1 MSTIEQAA
9 KRLEQLKKAGVE
21 PERIASPSPTFRRPE
36 PEQRPVPEQV
46 IDALESDMRRSEPH
60 RTATPPP
67 SPAAPADVSGHEAHT
82 RRVSIDLERLQDAG
96 MVTPDATRSQMADE
110 FRVIKRPLLANVRG
124 KPGATLKNANMIMV
138 TSALPSEGKSFTALN
153 LAMSIVMEM
162 DNTVMLV
169 DADVA
174 NPSILKLMGLPPAKG
189 LLDILTNDK
198 LQPADVILRT
208 DVPKLSLLPAGS
220 PHARATELLASD
232 AMAQLVNEMA
242 LRYSDRIVIFDSPPL
257 LPTTEARALAAHMG
271 QVVMVV
277 AADKTTHRSVA
288 QALSTIEQC
297 PVVMMLLNKATTSS
311 EVGSYYGYGYGYGY
325 DGAKSVRKGKR
336 DGKRAANT
344 A

>member
-1 MSTIEQAA
+1 
-9 KRLEQLKKAGVE
+9 
-21 PERIASPSPTFRRPE
+21 
-36 PEQRPVPEQV
+36 
-46 IDALESDMRRSEPH
+46 
-60 RTATPPP
+60 
-67 SPAAPADVSGHEAHT
+67 
-82 RRVSIDLERLQDAG
+82 
-96 MVTPDATRSQMADE
+96 VTPDATRSQMADE

-124 KPGATLKNANMIMV
+124 KPGTSIKNANMIMV

-174 NPSILKLMGLPPAKG
+174 NPSLLKLMGLPPAKG
-189 LLDILTNDK
+189 LLDILTNDG
-198 LQPADVILRT
+198 LEPADVILRT
-208 DVPKLSLLPAGS
+208 NVPKLSILPAGT
-220 PHARATELLASD
+220 PHPRATEVLASD

-257 LPTTEARALAAHMG
+257 LPTTEARALATHMG
-271 QVVMVV
+271 QVVLVV
-277 AADKTTHRSVA
+277 AADKTTHRSVTH
-288 QALSTIEQC
+288 ALATIEQC

-325 DGAKSVRKGKR
+325 EGAKSVRKGKR